1 MENRILTDRQV
12 APGTLGKLT
21 SHHFSAI
28 LSAKD
33 GGENCSA
40 EDLLRVL
47 KESIVEAQLTAVAEV
62 TAQFQPQGNSA
73 VVVLEES
80 HVAIHMWPEHRAAT
94 VDIHVC
100 DYSGDNET
108 KAMQLAR
115 SIGLRVAGDD
125 SLDRWSRLTVTQ

>member
-1 MENRILTDRQV
+1 MNNHIVTDRQ
-12 APGTLGKLT
+12 AHMPARGRLT

-28 LSAKD
+28 LSTRD
-33 GGENCSA
+33 GEENWSC

-47 KESIVEAQLTAVAEV
+47 KESIAEARLTAVAEV

-80 HVAIHMWPEHRAAT
+80 HVAIHIWPEHRAAT

-100 DYSGDNET
+100 DYSQDNET
-108 KAMQLAR
+108 RATRLAR
-115 SIGLRVAGDD
+115 SIGLRIAGDD
-125 SLDRWSRLTVTQ
+125 SLERWSKLTVSL